1 MERTS
6 IAIIAGGASRRMGED
21 KALLRISPTGPRL
34 IEIVAA
40 ASEQF
45 GSDRMV
51 IAPIERG
58 YGDLL
63 PGWRVVPD
71 TVAGAGPG
79 AGMLTALE
87 SAREDRV
94 LVLPCDAPLL
104 SVPLLRFLIE
114 RCDGTHPVVPW
125 RYGSTRQGIGP
136 TLEVLHGV
144 YPRAVLPDLKAMLDA
159 GERQFFRI
167 VERLDPVLIGPEML
181 SRFDPGLLSF
191 LSLNTPADVASVK
204 PELFARFGHGL
215 Y

>member
-1 MERTS
+1 
-6 IAIIAGGASRRMGED
+6 MGED

-34 IEIVAA
+34 IELVAA
-40 ASEQF
+40 TGEHF
-45 GSDRMV
+45 GADRMV

-71 TVAGAGPG
+71 TVTGAGPG
-79 AGMLTALE
+79 AGVLTALE

-104 SVPLLRFLIE
+104 AVPLLRVLIE
-114 RCDGTHPVVPW
+114 RCDGRRPVIPW
-125 RYGSTRQGIGP
+125 RYGSTRQGTGR

-144 YPRAVLPDLKAMLDA
+144 YPRAVLLDLKSMLAA

-167 VERLDPVLIGPEML
+167 VERLDPVLIGPDIL

-191 LSLNTPADVASVK
+191 LSLNTPADVSSVN